1 MVGCNGSANGNLLP
15 IQAGPTSTSC
25 PEQTAF
31 VPFPRFFHPAAC
43 GADLHSAERG
53 RERPVRPKSSR
64 RRAMGTAGLPRS
76 QRVHRHL
83 VDVQPANRSGPSV
96 MHVLWRR
103 PQCAGR
109 RRSRGQSMV
118 RTDRFDAGSA
128 TAMGVRMGTLDV
140 VPAHRHFAGHLFG
153 QHLHRHPVD
162 CRAPGLLGPV
172 ALERLPGR
180 WPVGIAGDP
189 ARRNLEWRWVT
200 EPPRPAP
207 CGAGILKLQA
217 RGRHTVVWTSP
228 PAVPTPPT
236 RKSSP
241 RRRGPLL

>member
-1 MVGCNGSANGNLLP
+1 MIPDDTPAGAISLTYNMVGCNGSANGNLLP

-31 VPFPRFFHPAAC
+31 VPFPGFFPP
-43 GADLHSAERG
+43 GGMWSGPGILPSEEESGLYDPSLLADGQWAPLVYLAPNGCTDTLWMFNRQ
-53 RERPVRPKSSR
+53 
-64 RRAMGTAGLPRS
+64 TA
-76 QRVHRHL
+76 
-83 VDVQPANRSGPSV
+83 VDPSV
-96 MHVLWRR
+96 MHV
-103 PQCAGR
+103 C
-109 RRSRGQSMV
+109 RGE
-118 RTDRFDAGSA
+118 DRNVLDEDEVGASPWCGTWTALDAGSA

-189 ARRNLEWRWVT
+189 ARRNLEWRW
-200 EPPRPAP
+200 
-207 CGAGILKLQA
+207 GD
-217 RGRHTVVWTSP
+217 
-228 PAVPTPPT
+228 
-236 RKSSP
+236 
-241 RRRGPLL
+241 